1 MDSIRK
7 INEQVTK
14 DRSAFENFDT
24 RHGPF
29 WLSRYT
35 LEHDKDYHSAPPPGL
50 HVGAGI
56 SSLVTHCG
64 NSIKNHCIGPVITLL
79 NMPANGEHNFQ
90 THVNAGQHLSCG
102 LFIDRANSHQPS
114 HAINTLMSKF
124 DHDELYFFS
133 ASIPANYIYP
143 LCEPMHYWTDKD
155 SYQLAAESRA
165 LSLIALVLRQLNGGR
180 NPLKQHQQQKLIKVR
195 ALINSYLAKPISLN
209 WLAQEVGLSTRSLTG
224 LFKSQFGLTIN
235 DYLIQQR
242 MQQAMM
248 MLEQGQTVSATA
260 DQVGYSLHHFSNKF
274 RQTFGIS
281 AKTVNKQ
288 PLLNPVN

>member
-14 DRSAFENFDT
+14 DRSAFENIDT
-24 RHGPF
+24 HHGAF
-29 WLSRYT
+29 WLSQYT
-35 LEHDKDYHSAPPPGL
+35 LENAKDYISAPPPGL
-50 HVGAGI
+50 HLGGGI

-64 NSIKNHCIGPVITLL
+64 DNIKRHCIGPVITLL
-79 NMPANGEHNFQ
+79 NMPATGEHDFQ
-90 THVNAGQHLSCG
+90 THVNAGEHLSCG
-102 LFIDRANSHQPS
+102 LFIDRTNTNHLS
-114 HAINTLMSKF
+114 HAINKLLSKF
-124 DHDELYFFS
+124 SIDELYFFS
-133 ASIPANYIYP
+133 ASVPANYVYP
-143 LCEPMHYWTDKD
+143 LCAPMHYWTDKE

-165 LSLIALVLRQLNGGR
+165 LSLIALVLRQHNGVR
-180 NPLKQHQQQKLIKVR
+180 NPLKRHQHQKLIKVR

-209 WLAQEVGLSTRSLTG
+209 WLAHEVGLSTRSLTG

-248 MLEQGQTVSATA
+248 MLEQGQTVSYTA
-260 DQVGYSLHHFSNKF
+260 DKVGYSLPHFSNKF

-281 AKTVNKQ
+281 AKMVNKQ
-288 PLLNPVN
+288 LLPNRIN